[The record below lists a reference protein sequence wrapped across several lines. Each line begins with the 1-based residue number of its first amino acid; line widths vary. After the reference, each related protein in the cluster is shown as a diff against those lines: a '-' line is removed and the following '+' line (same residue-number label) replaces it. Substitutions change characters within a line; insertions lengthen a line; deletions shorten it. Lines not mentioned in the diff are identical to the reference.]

1 MENRREEVKRLK
13 ALKMRGIKEKIE
25 KIEMEAGLK
34 GLKQEVLQEIEG
46 GLDDEWDPAMHDTH
60 MRKLYDENDFYGVE
74 VRVSWRPQNLIT
86 WLYFRM
92 MISPNGLMR

>member
-1 MENRREEVKRLK
+1 
-13 ALKMRGIKEKIE
+13 MRGIKEKIE
-25 KIEMEAGLK
+25 KIEKEAGLK

-46 GLDDEWDPAMHDTH
+46 GLDDEWDPTMHDAH

-74 VRVSWRPQNLIT
+74 VRVSRRSQNLIT